1 MKKLLLF
8 FIGLCIV
15 SSTFAQ
21 KDTPAQLLEGGR
33 IVLEAIRLFKPHQR
47 KVKEERDCTLS
58 LCFDNQTEERIK
70 IFIQSILLEEEESL
84 IEIYS
89 SAGHQDCSYSITA
102 GIYSYEIQSE
112 EGDILR
118 KAEVNVK
125 ACRAVLIEVKE

>member
-1 MKKLLLF
+1 MKKLFLF

-21 KDTPAQLLEGGR
+21 KDTPAQLLEGGKM
-33 IVLEAIRLFKPHQR
+33 ILEAIRLFKLD
-47 KVKEERDCTLS
+47 KEKKKEKDCTLS
-58 LCFDNQTEERIK
+58 ICFDNQTAERVK
-70 IFIQSILLEEEESL
+70 IFVQSILMEEEEIP

-89 SAGHQDCSYSITA
+89 SAGNQDCSYSITA
-102 GIYSYEIQSE
+102 GIYSYEVQSE